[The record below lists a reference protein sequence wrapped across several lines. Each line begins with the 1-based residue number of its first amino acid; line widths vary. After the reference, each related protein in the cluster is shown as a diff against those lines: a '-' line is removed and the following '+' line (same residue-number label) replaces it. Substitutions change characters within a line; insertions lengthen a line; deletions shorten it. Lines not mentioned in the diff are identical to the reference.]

1 MTWHLATVIRF
12 FQREVSVEFHHQ
24 KGIAMN
30 WLQIALLVLNVL
42 RGLKK
47 ADSQEEFLAMSS
59 TTRLAANGDFLRLL
73 WENREQIL
81 AFIMMLI
88 NMKNQPAPSAMMVSS
103 AMSGC

>member
-1 MTWHLATVIRF
+1 
-12 FQREVSVEFHHQ
+12 
-24 KGIAMN
+24 MN

-47 ADSQEEFLAMSS
+47 ADSQDEFLAMSS

-88 NMKNQPAPSAMMVSS
+88 NMKNQPAPSAMMDEGVQSQVDEAIEELAS
-103 AMSGC
+103 